1 MLETIVHDIVGPV
14 ARRVGTIVGSA
25 LGGLGLASDD
35 INAVAAGAVALVG
48 IAVDLGLIY
57 LRNRTKR

>member
-1 MLETIVHDIVGPV
+1 MFDTLLHDIVGPV
-14 ARRVGTIVGSA
+14 ARRVGTLVGGA

-48 IAVDLGLIY
+48 IAVDLALIY
-57 LRNRTKR
+57 ARNRGKR